1 MSHKM
6 VAQLTKHLSLLFV
19 ILFLSSIQP
28 VVAQVEFPI
37 GYSSLGGTY
46 AFLALMEEQRLLEK
60 DGIRPAFVYIG
71 GPQISQA
78 LIAGDIRMAVL
89 GAASPVR
96 AAAHGAEIRF
106 IGGVTDRENITVV
119 ADPKIT
125 KPTELKGT
133 RMAIDRL
140 GDYSDFRARKVLEM
154 FGLEPQKDVFLLQ
167 IGGQTARFAALKSD
181 QVQSTFVA
189 APLTLVARKA
199 GFRSLV
205 DLADLGFPSTSA
217 SLVIMKS
224 TADRNERE
232 VYAVMRALSRAIR
245 TFKTNRETGIRSLA
259 RFMKVNDPEALDETW
274 RSQAKIYQEIPSPAV
289 SGIKMVKDFLGQTDP
304 KVAQL
309 NVDEIVDV
317 RFVER
322 LKREIG
328 TRK

>member
-6 VAQLTKHLSLLFV
+6 VAQLTKHLWLLFV

-28 VVAQVEFPI
+28 AVAQVEFPI

-96 AAAHGAEIRF
+96 AAAHGAEMRF
-106 IGGVTDRENITVV
+106 IGGVTDKENITVI

-167 IGGQTARFAALKSD
+167 IGGQTARFAALKSG

-224 TADRNERE
+224 TADRNDRE
-232 VYAVMRALSRAIR
+232 VYAVMRAISRAVR
-245 TFKTNRETGIRSLA
+245 MFKNQSREPG
-259 RFMKVNDPEALDETW
+259 
-274 RSQAKIYQEIPSPAV
+274 
-289 SGIKMVKDFLGQTDP
+289 
-304 KVAQL
+304 
-309 NVDEIVDV
+309 
-317 RFVER
+317 
-322 LKREIG
+322 
-328 TRK
+328 